1 MIPRRIL
8 IAALLAPYAFA
19 QQAQAP
25 VVEID
30 RPLQLPAL
38 IVGDLGAALTAPA
51 DWSGEDWQ
59 KLSLGAL
66 AVVAVSLAL
75 DRPVAR
81 AVDRLDRHSY
91 DSWGKKLDTLG
102 GAGTVAI
109 VGGAYVTGLL
119 ADQPRLREFGSDA
132 ALSMLVAQLC
142 VTIPTKFLVGR
153 SRPYDEQGPYHFKP
167 MHGGLSFPSG
177 HATQVFTLAAV
188 ISEYADNPWAS
199 AAAYGG
205 ATLVGLSRLEQRAHF
220 VSDVVAGAAIG
231 TLSAKAVMLR
241 HRKLRTNPKS
251 HLEISWSPLWTGQ
264 TAGVSLA
271 MKF

>member
-1 MIPRRIL
+1 MISRGTL
-8 IAALLAPYAFA
+8 VAALLTSCVFA
-19 QQAQAP
+19 QQAPAP
-25 VVEID
+25 AVEID

-38 IVGDLGAALTAPA
+38 VMGDLGAALTAPA
-51 DWSGEDWQ
+51 EWSGEDWQ

-66 AVVAVSLAL
+66 AVVGVSLAL

-81 AVDRLDRHSY
+81 AIERMDRHSY
-91 DSWGKKLDTLG
+91 DPWGKRLDTLG
-102 GAGTVAI
+102 GVGTVAI

-142 VTIPTKFLVGR
+142 VTIPTKFVVGR

-167 MHGGLSFPSG
+167 LHGGLSFPSG

-188 ISEYADNPWAS
+188 ISEYADDPWAT

-205 ATLVGLSRLEQRAHF
+205 AALVGLSRLEQRAHF

-241 HRKLRTNPKS
+241 HRKLRANPRS
-251 HLEISWSPLWTGQ
+251 HLEISCSPLWTGQ
-264 TAGVSLA
+264 GAGLSLA
-271 MKF
+271 VKF